1 MRDKMLF
8 CYINRRIK
16 INSNK
21 MCFALVRINRSNN
34 NKTIYAVKSKINND

>member
-8 CYINRRIK
+8 CYINRVIK

-21 MCFALVRINRSNN
+21 MCFVLVRINRSNN